1 MSKLERVRIGDK
13 EREAVVERLSDHA
26 AAGRLTVAEL
36 EERIDRAHAAV
47 HADELRALE
56 ADLPAPRRPAPRPAP
71 PVAPLVVLLAA
82 IALSAA
88 VGHPLVPLFILA
100 AFLWRARG
108 RARPRGLPPAP
119 A

>member
-1 MSKLERVRIGDK
+1 MRIGDN
-13 EREAVVERLSDHA
+13 EREAAVARLSDHA

-56 ADLPAPRRPAPRPAP
+56 ADLPAPHRPAPRPAP
-71 PVAPLVVLLAA
+71 PVAPLAVLFAA
-82 IALSAA
+82 IALSAV